1 MAVYMVYVCHSVS
14 DRAQLEKYWASIKPT
29 LEAQPIKP
37 LAAYTPF
44 EVLEGESPLGVFVA
58 EWPSMEAAKAWY
70 DSPGYKAIRHLRQD
84 NAKYTGVL
92 VEAGA
97 APPAERLRNRI
108 R

>member
-1 MAVYMVYVCHSVS
+1 MTVYMIYICHSVS
-14 DRAQLEKYWASIKPT
+14 DREQLEKYWASIGPT
-29 LEAQPIKP
+29 LKGHSVKN

-44 EVLEGESPLGVFVA
+44 EILEGEHFEGVLLA

-70 DSPGYKAIRHLRQD
+70 DGPGYMAIRHLRQD
-84 NAKYTGVL
+84 SAKYTGVL

-97 APPAERLRNRI
+97 APPEQRLRNRI